1 MFPSQADMMRL
12 APEIVLCAM
21 GILIMVAEPFAGKAG
36 RKVLDVLAALGAAGA
51 LAAIWLPAHNTGTA
65 FSNLLRVDQFSVFV
79 HAIVGVV
86 ALFVILAA
94 PSYLDREQLPHGEFF
109 TLILF
114 ATAGMGVMASAQ
126 ELITAFVGLEVSSI
140 SSYILASY
148 RRDVPRSNEAA
159 MKYFLLGSFATAF
172 FLYGIALIY
181 GSSGTTILP
190 GIDAAAAQTTLL
202 SLGLALVFV
211 GLAFK
216 VAAAPFQLWTP
227 DVYEGSPSPVTALLS
242 SAPKAAA
249 FALFLRIL
257 ITVEHANN
265 LWFWAIWISV
275 AITMFV
281 GNLTAAVQSN
291 VKRMLAYS
299 SVAHAG
305 YILVAFAARNVIGT
319 AAVLF
324 YLAAYALMKVGA
336 FVTLSWLGGAGEE
349 FLEIDDYAGLASARP
364 VSAACFSFFLLSLLG
379 LPVTAGFLG
388 KFYIFDAAVHAHL
401 IWLAVLL
408 GLNSIIGAYYYLRVI
423 IAMYMREPKRTFS
436 AEKIPFGVAV
446 VLTMAAAG
454 TLYLGLFPSRVMAY
468 AIWAAQN
475 LR

>member
-1 MFPSQADMMRL
+1 MFPSHADMMRL

-36 RKVLDVLAALGAAGA
+36 RKVLDVLAVIGAAGA
-51 LAAIWLPAHNTGTA
+51 LAAIWLPMHNPGTA
-65 FSNLLRVDQFSVFV
+65 FSNLLRVDEFSVFV
-79 HAIVGVV
+79 HGIVCAV
-86 ALFVILAA
+86 ALLVILAA
-94 PSYLDREQLPHGEFF
+94 PSYLDREELPHGEFF
-109 TLILF
+109 ALILF

-190 GIDAAAAQTTLL
+190 QVDGATSQATLL
-202 SLGLALVFV
+202 TLGLALVFV

-249 FALFLRIL
+249 FALFLRIFVT
-257 ITVEHANN
+257 IEHANN
-265 LWFWAIWISV
+265 LWFWAIWISAAV
-275 AITMFV
+275 TMFI

-336 FVTLSWLGGAGEE
+336 FTTLAWLGGAGEE
-349 FLEIDDYAGLASARP
+349 FLDIDDYAGLASARP
-364 VSAACFSFFLLSLLG
+364 VAAACFSFFLLSLLG

-388 KFYIFDAAVHAHL
+388 KFYIFNAAVHSHL

-423 IAMYMREPKRTFS
+423 IAMYMREPKREFS
-436 AEKIPFGVAV
+436 AEKVPFGVAA
-446 VLTMAAAG
+446 VLTLTAAG
-454 TLYLGLFPSRVMAY
+454 TLYLGLFPSRVMEF
-468 AIWAAQN
+468 AIQAAQYI
-475 LR
+475 R

>member
-12 APEIVLCAM
+12 APELVLCAM
-21 GILIMVAEPFAGKAG
+21 GIIIMVAEPFAEHRG
-36 RKVLDVLAALGAAGA
+36 RKVLDVLAVIGALGA
-51 LAAIWLPAHNTGTA
+51 LAAIWLPAHHTGTA

-109 TLILF
+109 ALILF

-172 FLYGIALIY
+172 FLYGVALIY
-181 GSSGTTILP
+181 GSTGTTVLP
-190 GIDAAAAQTTLL
+190 QIDSTTAQVTLL
-202 SLGLALVFV
+202 ALGLALVFV

-257 ITVEHANN
+257 MTVEHANN
-265 LWFWAIWISV
+265 LWFWAIWISA

-324 YLAAYALMKVGA
+324 CGLCADESWGVRYA
-336 FVTLSWLGGAGEE
+336 FVAGRR
-349 FLEIDDYAGLASARP
+349 G
-364 VSAACFSFFLLSLLG
+364 
-379 LPVTAGFLG
+379 
-388 KFYIFDAAVHAHL
+388 
-401 IWLAVLL
+401 
-408 GLNSIIGAYYYLRVI
+408 
-423 IAMYMREPKRTFS
+423 
-436 AEKIPFGVAV
+436 
-446 VLTMAAAG
+446 
-454 TLYLGLFPSRVMAY
+454 
-468 AIWAAQN
+468 
-475 LR
+475 

>member
-21 GILIMVAEPFAGKAG
+21 GILIMVAEPFAEHRG
-36 RKVLDVLAALGAAGA
+36 RKVLDVLAVIGALGS
-51 LAAIWLPAHNTGTA
+51 LAAIWLPAHNTGSA

-94 PSYLDREQLPHGEFF
+94 PSYLDRENLPHGEFLA
-109 TLILF
+109 LILF

-172 FLYGIALIY
+172 FLYGVALIY
-181 GSSGTTILP
+181 GSTGTTVLP
-190 GIDAAAAQTTLL
+190 QIDSATAQVTLL
-202 SLGLALVFV
+202 ALGLALVFV

-227 DVYEGSPSPVTALLS
+227 DVYEGSPSPITALLS

-257 ITVEHANN
+257 MTVEHASN
-265 LWFWAIWISV
+265 LWFWAIWISA

-336 FVTLSWLGGAGEE
+336 FVTLSWLGGTGEE
-349 FLEIDDYAGLASARP
+349 FLEMDDFAGLAKSRP
-364 VSAACFSFFLLSLLG
+364 VAAACFSFFLLSLLG
-379 LPVTAGFLG
+379 LPVTAGFMG
-388 KFYIFDAAVHAHL
+388 KFYVFDAAVHAHL

-408 GLNSIIGAYYYLRVI
+408 ALNSIIGSYYYLRVI
-423 IAMYMREPKRTFS
+423 IAMYMREPRRVFS
-436 AEKIPFGVAV
+436 AEKIPFGVAA
-446 VLTMAAAG
+446 VLTIAAAG
-454 TLYLGLFPSRVMAY
+454 ILYLGLFPSRVMEY

-475 LR
+475 IR